1 MSEKKEKQ
9 WLVAAVDAFD
19 NIRPRNMRW
28 FDARSTARKFAAGKN
43 ATSALLWKV
52 FPIQR
57 GPGA

>member
-9 WLVAAVDAFD
+9 WLVAAVDVFGA
-19 NIRPRNMRW
+19 IRPRNMRW
-28 FDARSTARKFAAGKN
+28 FDGRAEARRFAAGKN
-43 ATSALLWKV
+43 ETSTLTWKV